1 MKKVLLTIIYI
12 FYFLN
17 SYAQD
22 LSGEWQGLEFNP
34 GAPTSEAW
42 PSLLSIQQSSNTV
55 SLYQVA
61 ATNKRI
67 FVKYRM
73 SFTIQKDKKI
83 LMDHR
88 SVMEEAAGYSWC
100 YGTFILKY
108 DEAQEKLTG
117 TSKYPSSLCNPGT
130 LELYRIRLKS
140 PNEFCKG
147 RPVLLTVTGKNI
159 KWYADGQKKKLL
171 ATGNTFQPKISET
184 SVFYV
189 TQTYYGVESPVV
201 PFTIKIRDCAPAVK
215 KEDQIKTSV
224 PITVKAK
231 KEDTIKTLIVE
242 KIQKEEP
249 PKENTSFVGL
259 PEKITEIPINYQ
271 KTITVKNR
279 EITIYPYDNEKE
291 DGDIVSININGVWVR
306 DKYTLK
312 IKKPSPN
319 ENDLI
324 KCLLNEGENNYF
336 ISRAWNLGTIP
347 PNTLTIK
354 IDDGVSIQE
363 VMINAQLGMSGGIRI
378 VCSK

>member
-1 MKKVLLTIIYI
+1 MKKKLLTIIYI
-12 FYFLN
+12 FFIFN
-17 SYAQD
+17 TYAQD

-42 PSLLSIQQSSNTV
+42 PSLLSIQESSNTGV
-55 SLYQVA
+55 LHQVA
-61 ATNKRI
+61 ATNTRI

-73 SFTIQKDKKI
+73 SINIQKDRKI
-83 LMDHR
+83 LMDHK
-88 SVMEEAAGYSWC
+88 SVIEEPAGYSWC
-100 YGTFILKY
+100 YGTFTLEY

-117 TSKYPSSLCNPGT
+117 TSKYHTPLCNSGT
-130 LELYRIRLKS
+130 IELYRIRLKS

-147 RPVLLTVTGKNI
+147 RPISLTVTGKNI
-159 KWYADGQKKKLL
+159 KWYADGQKKKFL

-184 SVFYV
+184 AVFYV

-201 PFTIKIRDCAPAVK
+201 PFTIKIRDCASAVK
-215 KEDQIKTSV
+215 EQDQLKTSV
-224 PITVKAK
+224 LTSVKAK
-231 KEDTIKTLIVE
+231 KEDTIKKPILE
-242 KIQKEEP
+242 KVQKEEP
-249 PKENTSFVGL
+249 PKENTPFVGL
-259 PEKITEIPINYQ
+259 PEKMTEIPINYQ

-312 IKKPSPN
+312 SKKPNPN
-319 ENDLI
+319 ENELI

-336 ISRAWNLGTIP
+336 ISRAWNLGTVP

-363 VMINAQLGMSGGIRI
+363 VMINAQLGLSGGIRI
-378 VCSK
+378 VCNK